1 MTIRV
6 AWNPSTDPNIAHY
19 DIQSSADK
27 VTWTD
32 RVAITHNL
40 AGADYNSTRGVFF
53 WDDATGVVATWYRV
67 RATDSLAQD
76 SSWSPPFQAA
86 LTCSETE
93 TNLCNMAL
101 SRIGVTRKLTDYDTD
116 PSVEGIECRLW
127 YPTVL
132 RELQEAFDWPWAR
145 RRAVLVLTAV
155 TATDYQYVYT
165 LPEDC
170 LKPLALAC
178 ETDPN
183 PRWDERIPFTI
194 EGDGTYT
201 GLLLTDQVSAELKY
215 RAYVENVCYFPPI
228 FKKALSLGVASRL
241 AASLKKDEQLAER
254 IGSESNGALRVAMSL
269 AANTG
274 QPQVPGISSFEAAR
288 R

>member
-6 AWNPSTDPNIAHY
+6 AWSPSTDPNIEHY
-19 DIQSSADK
+19 DLQSSADK

-40 AGADYNSTRGVFF
+40 AGANYIAIRGVFF
-53 WDDATGVVATWYRV
+53 WDDATGSVATWYRV
-67 RATDSLAQD
+67 RATDALAQD

-86 LTCSETE
+86 LTCTETE
-93 TNLCNMAL
+93 TNLCNQAL
-101 SRIGVTRKLTDYDTD
+101 ARLGITRPLTDYDAD
-116 PSVEGIECRLW
+116 PSVEGVQARLH
-127 YPTVL
+127 YPAVL
-132 RELQEAFDWPWAR
+132 RELQESFDWPWSR
-145 RRAVLVLTAV
+145 RRATLVLTAV
-155 TATDYQYVYT
+155 TATDYQYVYS
-165 LPEDC
+165 LPDDC

-183 PRWDERIPFTI
+183 PRWDERIPFAV

-201 GLLLTDQVSAELKY
+201 GLLLTDQEDAELKY
-215 RAYVENVCYFPPI
+215 RALVENVCYFPPI
-228 FKKALSLGVASRL
+228 FKKALTLALASRL
-241 AASLKKDEQLAER
+241 AAALKKDEALAER
-254 IGSESNGALRVAMSL
+254 VGQEANSALRVAMSL

-274 QPQVPGISSFEAAR
+274 QPEAPPISSFEAAR